1 MNTSIDTTTDVEI
14 LSDAELEAREA
25 AIKAH
30 IDHLQRSLW
39 EIDVERWSRT
49 QFPMPASIPVMA
61 EEYAA

>member
-14 LSDAELEAREA
+14 LTDAELEAHEA
-25 AIKAH
+25 AARALINELGVYMWK
-30 IDHLQRSLW
+30 
-39 EIDVERWSRT
+39 IDVERWSRT